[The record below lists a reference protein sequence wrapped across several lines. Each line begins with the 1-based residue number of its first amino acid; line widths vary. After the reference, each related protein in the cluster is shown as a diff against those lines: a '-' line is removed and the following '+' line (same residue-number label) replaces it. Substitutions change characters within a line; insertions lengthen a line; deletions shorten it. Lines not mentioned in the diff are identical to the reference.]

1 MKKVLIVND
10 CKFESV
16 IMKDFLMDSGYNA
29 DTANEYDVLNKISL
43 FQPDIIIANLIMKNT
58 RGHELIEKIKIKNP
72 EIVCLLSSC
81 DPIKLRDFT
90 QNRVDE
96 VIHTPVDKSH
106 LIEAINRALH
116 KHEKVILNEKN
127 TDQIF
132 RNLDFKRFNYIE
144 NSKEHNKENN
154 REDNKEIND
163 REIKFAFC
171 PYCGHKLDAKDN
183 GFAFCPYC
191 GQRLSN

>member
-16 IMKDFLMDSGYNA
+16 IMKDFLMDLGYNA
-29 DTANEYDVLNKISL
+29 DIANEYDVLNKISL
-43 FQPDIIIANLIMKNT
+43 FQPDILIANLIMKNT

-72 EIVCLLSSC
+72 ELICILSSC
-81 DPIKLRDFT
+81 DAINLQDFIKS
-90 QNRVDE
+90 RVDG
-96 VIHTPVDKSH
+96 VIHTPIDKSH
-106 LIEAINRALH
+106 LLEVINKVLH

-127 TDQIF
+127 VEQVF
-132 RNLDFKRFNYIE
+132 RNLDAKRFNYIE
-144 NSKEHNKENN
+144 DNKDYRKENN
-154 REDNKEIND
+154 REDNEETND
-163 REIKFAFC
+163 REVKFAFC